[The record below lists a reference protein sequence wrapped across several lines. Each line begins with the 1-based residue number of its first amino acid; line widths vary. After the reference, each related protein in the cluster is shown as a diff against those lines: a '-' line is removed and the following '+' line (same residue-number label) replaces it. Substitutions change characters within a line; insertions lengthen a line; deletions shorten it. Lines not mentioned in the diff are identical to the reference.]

1 MIHKTYVTFFRH
13 DCHFVGYEFKVCQRM
28 SDAPRWNS
36 SLSMS
41 MLVLPTTG
49 SVWLSKY
56 LAVNL
61 DKMEE
66 QGWVYGTH
74 YGAKLWMKQ

>member
-1 MIHKTYVTFFRH
+1 MNVFK
-13 DCHFVGYEFKVCQRM
+13 GYDLKVCQRM
-28 SDAPRWNS
+28 SDATRWNS
-36 SLSMS
+36 SLSLS
-41 MLVLPTTG
+41 MLVLPSTG

-66 QGWVYGTH
+66 QGLAYSTH
-74 YGAKLWMKQ
+74 YEATLWMKQ